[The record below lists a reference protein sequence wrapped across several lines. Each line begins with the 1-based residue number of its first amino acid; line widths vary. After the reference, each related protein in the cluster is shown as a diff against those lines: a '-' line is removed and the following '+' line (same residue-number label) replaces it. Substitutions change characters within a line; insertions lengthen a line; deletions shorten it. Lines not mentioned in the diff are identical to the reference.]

1 MGEPFVWRAVLSD
14 IMEVLP
20 LRALRHALT
29 SMSSEELMRK
39 AILLTRLDAL
49 WTQDVVIPAK
59 MASHPLAPDVC
70 RVEIILGGDFILTLF
85 KEGGLQLHDTRHL
98 STVPLVEVTRP
109 DHPLRFYHSDSTD
122 MRRSCSSRGENWTV
136 VIDCY
141 SAPE

>member
-1 MGEPFVWRAVLSD
+1 MGEPFVWRAVLFD

-29 SMSSEELMRK
+29 SMSSVELMRK

-49 WTQDVVIPAK
+49 WSQDFVIPAK
-59 MASHPLAPDVC
+59 MESHSLAPDVC

-85 KEGGLQLHDTRHL
+85 KEGALQLHDTQHL
-98 STVPLVEVTRP
+98 STVLVEVSRP
-109 DHPLRFYHSDSTD
+109 DHPERLYHSDSTD

-141 SAPE
+141 SMAE